1 MEEQKKI
8 SNEEVEA
15 VLKAIEDQKEKMN
28 FAKLLDIFDKKITE
42 LEIQQGT
49 KDKDGNI
56 IKKEEK

>member
-42 LEIQQGT
+42 LEIQQGI